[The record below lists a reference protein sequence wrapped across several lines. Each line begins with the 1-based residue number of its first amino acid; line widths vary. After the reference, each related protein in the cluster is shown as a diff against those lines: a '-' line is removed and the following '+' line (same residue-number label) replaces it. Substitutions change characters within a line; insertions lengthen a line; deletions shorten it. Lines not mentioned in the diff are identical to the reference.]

1 MEQHLRVTWDDVIDD
16 GMVDVSGKCH
26 LMYGDFDV
34 ADGDARVYEE
44 VADVP
49 SLIPR
54 MEENLADYNSESKV
68 RMCSFAC
75 LCACEL
81 FACGWLQ
88 SPMKLVL
95 FADAIEHVSRIC
107 RVLRQVPVGV
117 LVLFPSMLTFLLL
130 LCGCAAAGS
139 PAVDWCGRLRPAV
152 PHEAGHVHE
161 RLRPHSGVF
170 VCVCLYSPYENML

>member
-75 LCACEL
+75 LCACQLCVCMWL
-81 FACGWLQ
+81 F
-88 SPMKLVL
+88 
-95 FADAIEHVSRIC
+95 
-107 RVLRQVPVGV
+107 
-117 LVLFPSMLTFLLL
+117 
-130 LCGCAAAGS
+130 
-139 PAVDWCGRLRPAV
+139 AV
-152 PHEAGHVHE
+152 PHETGAVRGCDRTRVSHLPRAATGTCWGIGFVSFHAHVSVAVVWMCS
-161 RLRPHSGVF
+161 RRVT
-170 VCVCLYSPYENML
+170 CC